1 MLRIP
6 ETIELTRQRILLL
19 FREPEALFWV
29 FAFPLVLAAVLGFAF
44 KSAGPKPVVVGLVEG
59 GAFDAA
65 LFEADER
72 LVVDLFP
79 DAEAAARALRIA
91 RVDVLLDGTPEEPR
105 VRLDPSRDEAATAR
119 VRVLVALNGLDES
132 ALPADEIT
140 EPGSRYID
148 FLVPGLLG
156 MSVMGTGVWAIG
168 FAIADMRQRKLLKR
182 LLVTPMRRSS
192 LLASFM
198 LSRLVFLAFEV
209 IVLLLFAR
217 FAFGVPIRGDL
228 ASLTVL
234 LVMGASAFAAIGVLV
249 SSRAKTI
256 EGASGLMN
264 LVLMPM
270 WLASGV
276 FFSYERF
283 PEAIHPYLQALP
295 LTALNDG
302 LRASMLEGSGIGDFW
317 PQVLILSAWMVVS
330 FTVALRIFRWR

>member
-234 LVMGASAFAAIGVLV
+234 LVMAPRPSPPSACSCRRGRRP
-249 SSRAKTI
+249 SRA
-256 EGASGLMN
+256 
-264 LVLMPM
+264 P
-270 WLASGV
+270 
-276 FFSYERF
+276 
-283 PEAIHPYLQALP
+283 
-295 LTALNDG
+295 
-302 LRASMLEGSGIGDFW
+302 RA
-317 PQVLILSAWMVVS
+317 
-330 FTVALRIFRWR
+330 